1 VYDGVHGIAMEMTL
15 QLQTCDRD
23 SVAADPREGVLPE
36 PVIQPSKAV
45 NVELARGASVLVV
58 GDFARMTGITDAAL
72 RDLTPR
78 ARLLRTVLKSEA
90 LHLLSTMPIDLIL
103 AVTGPSLATAELTH
117 AMSSLPLPIPM
128 LVIEHS
134 SGLARDRGPRE
145 GVERLHVPV
154 NVPELRER
162 IAALLA
168 RRAQIVRIEG
178 VSLTGFVQLV
188 EMERRTC
195 TLFVAAERR
204 GTLGFSGG
212 RLVDAQCGEH
222 DGEPAALEILGWP
235 VTTFAYQGVLTA
247 RPATIGRS
255 LTELLLEAARLGDEG
270 ARTDTRT
277 DADVSFNEFDFRD
290 EVPEPP
296 ANAPTPPP
304 ATPVETDDYYELLDR
319 AREQLRA
326 ADIDGAEALLLRA
339 LRVRPGDRVV
349 QQNLRA
355 LARRRARSDD
365 R

>member
-1 VYDGVHGIAMEMTL
+1 MTL

-23 SVAADPREGVLPE
+23 RVAADPSESALPE
-36 PVIQPSKAV
+36 PVTQPSKAV
-45 NVELARGASVLVV
+45 NVELARAASVLVV
-58 GDFARMTGITDAAL
+58 GDFARMAGITDATL
-72 RDLTPR
+72 RDLAPR

-90 LHLLSTMPIDLIL
+90 LHLLSTTPVDLIL
-103 AVTGPSLATAELTH
+103 AVCGPSLATAELTH
-117 AMSSLPLPIPM
+117 AMNSLPLPIPI
-128 LVIEHS
+128 LVIDPS
-134 SGLARDRGPRE
+134 PGLARDRGPRE
-145 GVERLHVPV
+145 GVEHLHVPV
-154 NVPELRER
+154 NASELRER

-178 VSLTGFVQLV
+178 VSLAGFVQLV

-195 TLFVAAERR
+195 TLFVAMAERR

-212 RLVDAQCGEH
+212 RLVDAQYGER
-222 DGEPAALEILGWP
+222 DGEPAALEILGKP
-235 VTTFAYQGVLTA
+235 VTAFAFQGVLTA
-247 RPATIGRS
+247 RPATIRRS
-255 LTELLLEAARLGDEG
+255 LTELLLEAACLGDES
-270 ARTDTRT
+270 ARTDTRKE
-277 DADVSFNEFDFRD
+277 ADVAFNEFDFRD

-304 ATPVETDDYYELLDR
+304 ASPAETDDYYDLLDR

-326 ADIDGAEALLLRA
+326 ADIDAAEALLLRA

-355 LARRRARSDD
+355 LARRRALQSDD

>member
-1 VYDGVHGIAMEMTL
+1 METTL

-23 SVAADPREGVLPE
+23 RVAADPSEIAIPK
-36 PVIQPSKAV
+36 PVIQPGKAV
-45 NVELARGASVLVV
+45 NVELARAASVLVV
-58 GDFARMTGITDAAL
+58 GDFARMAGITDAAL
-72 RDLTPR
+72 RDLAPR

-235 VTTFAYQGVLTA
+235 VTTFAYQAWRIQSFRTDQQAPEDPLHHHA
-247 RPATIGRS
+247 RHRGRRGRRQRRPDD
-255 LTELLLEAARLGDEG
+255 RLG
-270 ARTDTRT
+270 
-277 DADVSFNEFDFRD
+277 
-290 EVPEPP
+290 P
-296 ANAPTPPP
+296 
-304 ATPVETDDYYELLDR
+304 
-319 AREQLRA
+319 
-326 ADIDGAEALLLRA
+326 
-339 LRVRPGDRVV
+339 
-349 QQNLRA
+349 
-355 LARRRARSDD
+355 ARRRRGRPRRGDERRAARHERAD
-365 R
+365 RPRARPRQLRLAMLRGSGGYTILTRCGADAVLTVLATDTAKLGLIFLDVTRAAKDIGRLVG